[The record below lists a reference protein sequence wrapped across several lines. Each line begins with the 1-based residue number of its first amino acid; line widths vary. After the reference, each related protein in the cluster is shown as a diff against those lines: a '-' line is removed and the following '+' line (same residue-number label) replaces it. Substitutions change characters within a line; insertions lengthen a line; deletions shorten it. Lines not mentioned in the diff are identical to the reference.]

1 MSTVA
6 DYWMIPSG
14 VDADWAGRREAAEQ
28 LRRLAREVLV
38 AEGADWRS
46 VVDALGAVNLPGGKT
61 SAEAWADR
69 SYHAVPAK
77 FTDRGAMMG
86 QCSVVAPPMMPSFA
100 EGTSRCSMVL
110 DERFVGAPGM
120 SHGGIVAA
128 IFDQLLGHCVVMHD
142 LGALTTE
149 LTVRYHAPVPLH
161 REVVFTAGSLSVE
174 GRLVRLTGACHRG
187 EKLLAECQGVFVA
200 LRPGQ
205 VADLVSEF

>member
-1 MSTVA
+1 
-6 DYWMIPSG
+6 MIPSEG
-14 VDADWAGRREAAEQ
+14 IDDDWAGRRLAAEQ
-28 LRRLAREVLV
+28 LRRLAREVVV
-38 AEGADWRS
+38 AEDVDWAAITAS
-46 VVDALGAVNLPGGKT
+46 LAAVSMPSGRT
-61 SAEAWADR
+61 SSEAWADR
-69 SYHAVPAK
+69 SYHTVPSK
-77 FTDRGAMMG
+77 YTDRGAMMG
-86 QCSVVAPPMMPSFA
+86 QCSVVAPPMFPSF
-100 EGTSRCSMVL
+100 ESGVSRCVLTL

-161 REVVFTAGSLSVE
+161 REVVFTAGSLTVE
-174 GRLVRLTGACHRG
+174 DRLIRLSGSCHRG
-187 EKLLAECQGVFVA
+187 EKLLAECTGVFVA